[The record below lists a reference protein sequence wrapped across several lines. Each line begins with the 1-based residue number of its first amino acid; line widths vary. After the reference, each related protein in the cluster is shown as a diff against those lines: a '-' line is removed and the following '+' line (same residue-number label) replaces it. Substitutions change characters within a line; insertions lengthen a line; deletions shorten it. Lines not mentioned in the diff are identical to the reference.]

1 MTLRLPDRWLWDFWF
16 ARDGD
21 EVHVFYLQAPRA
33 LGDPELRHRNA
44 TIGHAVSRDLRDW
57 RVLPDALGPGEPG
70 AFDDLATW
78 TGSIVEHGGRWML
91 LYTGVSGPRAPMRS
105 GSGWRARRT
114 CCAGSATAWCS
125 RPTRAGTSRR
135 PGGIR
140 GSRPAG
146 TASRCSDRA
155 GAQRAGGRPRG
166 DRARAVADLRTWDV
180 LPPVSEPGAFLHLEV
195 PQRIHLGGPARAVCV
210 TAEDHAAARLAQPG
224 ARPQWGTHYLT
235 AAERDGPYR
244 LDREEFLAGDPEDP
258 LYAGRVVEHRGGWWF
273 MGWHVRDR
281 AGAFRG
287 ELGDPIAIEPA
298 ADGGLRLNRAN
309 RSVTIWRR
317 GTPACARLARV
328 ARVIAGEPQ
337 R

>member
-21 EVHVFYLQAPRA
+21 DVHVFYLQAPRA
-33 LGDPELRHRNA
+33 LGDPELRHVNA

-57 RVLPDALGPGEPG
+57 RILPDALGPGEPG

-91 LYTGVSGPRAPMRS
+91 LYTGVSRAEGADAQRIGLASSADLLRWERHGMVLEADPRWYEPPAWRDPWVEAREDGFEMLLTARARS
-105 GSGWRARRT
+105 GPDDGRGVIGRAR
-114 CCAGSATAWCS
+114 S
-125 RPTRAGTSRR
+125 
-135 PGGIR
+135 
-140 GSRPAG
+140 
-146 TASRCSDRA
+146 
-155 GAQRAGGRPRG
+155 
-166 DRARAVADLRTWDV
+166 ADLRTWEA

-195 PQRIHLGGPARAVCV
+195 PQRIHLGGAWRVLFCV

-287 ELGDPIAIEPA
+287 ELGDPIAVEPA
-298 ADGGLRLNRAN
+298 ADGGLWLNR
-309 RSVTIWRR
+309 RSA
-317 GTPACARLARV
+317 P
-328 ARVIAGEPQ
+328 
-337 R
+337 